1 MNFTEILTNSFDDD
15 AELTSETDQGGIII
29 PKQTCEHIQYVDLIS
44 QISSILTK
52 HRCIDCKNTSENWLC
67 LSCGKIHCSRY
78 VNNHGEEHW
87 LFTLLTDGD
96 EGIGHCLTISLQD
109 LSVWCYL
116 CKSYIKNTRLNTLI
130 SNIEMKKFGCEEN
143 SNEDLVNQIEYLLSR
158 KQTVNPS
165 TILAIQNLNLLKQL
179 KQTDLLSHCYT
190 IKLRSASI
198 DELVRVHSSDYVNL
212 IVSLEKTHEQIV
224 DNRFQL
230 EYDETT
236 FTNARISA
244 GTTIDAIENVLE
256 KHDNGFILSTSPGHR
271 AIRDHGNGT
280 SIYNNIA
287 LAISSILNE
296 KIQLNDTNNR
306 VHLQGATPFED
317 AICHMINV
325 LTPSPKLFERPLI
338 IDDETN
344 QKLQVERIMI
354 IDLTSEHGCGLQSIY
369 YESNQVFYVSIHND
383 NHQHRTNI
391 EDYGKNQGLGYTM
404 NIPLIS
410 IEQLTDDDYMKLLNE
425 LILPICHCYQPEL
438 IILCV
443 DFHNERVSSLC
454 YAWIV
459 EQLNLID
466 NSKLVVTFDG
476 NLSSISTKYSYI
488 ETIISILI
496 GKLSVLNQ
504 SLVQQNN
511 PSNNLDIEEKIN
523 LIKRNFQQYWSCFQ

>member
-1 MNFTEILTNSFDDD
+1 M
-15 AELTSETDQGGIII
+15 
-29 PKQTCEHIQYVDLIS
+29 
-44 QISSILTK
+44 
-52 HRCIDCKNTSENWLC
+52 
-67 LSCGKIHCSRY
+67 
-78 VNNHGEEHW
+78 
-87 LFTLLTDGD
+87 
-96 EGIGHCLTISLQD
+96 
-109 LSVWCYL
+109 
-116 CKSYIKNTRLNTLI
+116 
-130 SNIEMKKFGCEEN
+130 
-143 SNEDLVNQIEYLLSR
+143 
-158 KQTVNPS
+158 
-165 TILAIQNLNLLKQL
+165 
-179 KQTDLLSHCYT
+179 
-190 IKLRSASI
+190 
-198 DELVRVHSSDYVNL
+198 
-212 IVSLEKTHEQIV
+212 
-224 DNRFQL
+224 
-230 EYDETT
+230 
-236 FTNARISA
+236 
-244 GTTIDAIENVLE
+244 
-256 KHDNGFILSTSPGHR
+256 
-271 AIRDHGNGT
+271 
-280 SIYNNIA
+280 
-287 LAISSILNE
+287 
-296 KIQLNDTNNR
+296 
-306 VHLQGATPFED
+306 HLQGATPFED